1 MTITVH
7 LGPGETIG
15 QALIRAGLIA
25 QESDTITIPPGV
37 HIVNPNIRRTRIIER
52 RTTGIPF
59 LTPSAEAVLREA
71 AEWLRSEYPQR
82 EGCGTAWANML
93 DNEANL

>member
-7 LGPGETIG
+7 VGPGETIA

-25 QESDTITIPPGV
+25 KESDTITIPPGV
-37 HIVNPNIRRTRIIER
+37 YIVNPNIRQAPITER

-59 LTPSAEAVLREA
+59 LTPDA
-71 AEWLRSEYPQR
+71 
-82 EGCGTAWANML
+82 
-93 DNEANL
+93 

>member
-7 LGPGETIG
+7 LRPGETIG

-25 QESDTITIPPGV
+25 QESDTIPIPPGV
-37 HIVNPNIRRTRIIER
+37 AIANSNLRLTRIIER

-59 LTPSAEAVLREA
+59 LPPEATP
-71 AEWLRSEYPQR
+71 
-82 EGCGTAWANML
+82 
-93 DNEANL
+93 

>member
-7 LGPGETIG
+7 LSHGETIG

-52 RTTGIPF
+52 RTTGI
-59 LTPSAEAVLREA
+59 LSLNYNA
-71 AEWLRSEYPQR
+71 PQP
-82 EGCGTAWANML
+82 
-93 DNEANL
+93 